1 MIKSFQCKETEDIWN
16 GVQSRFFPPDI
27 QERALRKLRQLDAAR
42 TRDDLKNPPGNRLEQ
57 LGGDRNEQMSIRIN
71 RRWRICFVW
80 KNGDVHN
87 VEIIDYH

>member
-1 MIKSFQCKETEDIWN
+1 MIHSFQCKETEKIWN
-16 GVQSRFFPPDI
+16 GVQSQSFPRDI

-71 RRWRICFVW
+71 STVA
-80 KNGDVHN
+80 H
-87 VEIIDYH
+87 